1 LSSTLALV
9 GCGSRGLRAYGA
21 YAEEHPDKCRVV
33 AAAEPREWYREE
45 ARRRHPRLKHVFTD
59 WRELA
64 AQPRLADAVVIA
76 TQDSEHIEPCL
87 AFAALGYDILLEKP
101 MATTEEGCRQIVA
114 AVRKHNVLLFV
125 AHVLRYTKYFRQL
138 KSLVAEVGQVATVRH
153 FEPVNFW
160 HQAHSF
166 VRGNW
171 RRADTS
177 APMILA
183 KSCHDM
189 DILLYLLDKHCL
201 QLASFGHRSH
211 FRPERRPAEA
221 TDRCLDC
228 PLSGG
233 RCPYSASD
241 FYLGMLARNQL
252 WWPVDVLTPD
262 LTVEG
267 VTRALREGPYGRCVY
282 ACDNDVVDHQV
293 VALEFDGGVS
303 ATFTMTA
310 FTDDRWRETEILGS
324 HGQLVGN
331 GEVLRLKRFTDRSV
345 QEWDLRAASYDDGHG
360 GGDAGLME
368 DFLVALGDRE
378 SALREPY
385 PEDALESH
393 LMAFAAE
400 RARVE
405 ARVVKMR

>member
-1 LSSTLALV
+1 MPNTLALV

-45 ARRRHPRLKHVFTD
+45 ARRRHPHLQHVFAD

-64 AQPRLADAVVIA
+64 AQPKLADAVIIA

-87 AFAALGYDILLEKP
+87 AFAQLGYDILLEKP
-101 MATTEEGCRQIVA
+101 MATTEEGCRQIA
-114 AVRKHNVLLFV
+114 EAVRRHNVLLFV
-125 AHVLRYTKYFRQL
+125 AHVLRYTAYFREL
-138 KSLVAEVGQVATVRH
+138 KKLVAEVGQVATVRH

-177 APMILA
+177 SPMILA

-189 DILLYLLDKHCL
+189 DILLYLLGKHCT

-211 FRPERRPAEA
+211 FRPERRPPGAA
-221 TDRCLDC
+221 DRCLDC
-228 PLSGG
+228 AVP
-233 RCPYSASD
+233 CPYNARD
-241 FYLGMLARNQL
+241 FYLGMVERNEL

-262 LTVEG
+262 LTVDG

-293 VALEFDGGVS
+293 VALEFEEGIS

-310 FTDDRWRETEILGS
+310 FTENRWRETEILGS
-324 HGQLVGN
+324 HGQLLGN
-331 GEVLRLKRFTDRSV
+331 GEVLRLTRFLDRSV
-345 QEWDLRAASYDDGHG
+345 QEWDLSAASHDDGHG
-360 GGDAGLME
+360 GGDAGLMD
-368 DFLVALGDRE
+368 DFLAALQDRE
-378 SALREPY
+378 SALREPH
-385 PEDALESH
+385 PEEALESH

-405 ARVVKMR
+405 SRVVRMR